1 MSHRYSKIIAMGRL
15 VLLLMVIVTVVLL
28 WKAFGPQTWG
38 NRSPLRRRGVPNKK
52 EGLSHK
58 GPDDDPD
65 FLWNIEK
72 ERFKQRRAQEAKE
85 AEEAERKRRQERR
98 EQQQREPRGDKR
110 GENTRDEQR
119 PNGPENADGSD
130 APKNGE

>member
-72 ERFKQRRAQEAKE
+72 ERFKKRRAQEAKD
-85 AEEAERKRRQERR
+85 AEKAERKRRQELR
-98 EQQQREPRGDKR
+98 EQQQREARGDKR
-110 GENTRDEQR
+110 DTDGPDSPKDGE
-119 PNGPENADGSD
+119 
-130 APKNGE
+130 

>member
-1 MSHRYSKIIAMGRL
+1 MGRL
-15 VLLLMVIVTVVLL
+15 LLLALFIVTLVLL

-38 NRSPLRRRGVPNKK
+38 NAQQRRRGGVNRNN
-52 EGLSHK
+52 EVARSHM

-72 ERFKQRRAQEAKE
+72 ERFKKRRAQEAKD
-85 AEEAERKRRQERR
+85 AEEAERKRRQELR
-98 EQQQREPRGDKR
+98 EQQQREARDEKR
-110 GENTRDEQR
+110 SENTRGEQR

-130 APKNGE
+130 APKDGE

>member
-1 MSHRYSKIIAMGRL
+1 MLEAMGRL
-15 VLLLMVIVTVVLL
+15 VLLILIIVTIVLL

-38 NRSPLRRRGVPNKK
+38 NGSPLRRKGVNNKQ
-52 EGLSHK
+52 ERLSHK

-72 ERFKQRRAQEAKE
+72 ERFKKRRAQEAKD
-85 AEEAERKRRQERR
+85 AEDAERKRRQELR
-98 EQQQREPRGDKR
+98 EQQQREARGEKR
-110 GENTRDEQR
+110 SENTRDEQR

-130 APKNGE
+130 APKDGE

>member
-1 MSHRYSKIIAMGRL
+1 MLILI
-15 VLLLMVIVTVVLL
+15 IVTIVLL

-38 NRSPLRRRGVPNKK
+38 NGAPLRRRGVNNKQ

-72 ERFKQRRAQEAKE
+72 ERFKKRRAQEAKD
-85 AEEAERKRRQERR
+85 AEEAERRRRQELR
-98 EQQQREPRGDKR
+98 ERQQREARGDQR
-110 GENTRDEQR
+110 SENTRDEQR
-119 PNGPENADGSD
+119 PNGPENTDGPD
-130 APKNGE
+130 APKDGE

>member
-1 MSHRYSKIIAMGRL
+1 MGRL
-15 VLLLMVIVTVVLL
+15 VLLILIIVTIVLL

-38 NRSPLRRRGVPNKK
+38 NGAPLRRRGVNNKQ

-72 ERFKQRRAQEAKE
+72 ERFKKRRAQEAKD
-85 AEEAERKRRQERR
+85 AEEAERKRRQELR
-98 EQQQREPRGDKR
+98 EQQRREARGDDR
-110 GENTRDEQR
+110 QR
-119 PNGPENADGSD
+119 PNDPENTDGPDS
-130 APKNGE
+130 PKDEE

>member
-1 MSHRYSKIIAMGRL
+1 MGRL
-15 VLLLMVIVTVVLL
+15 VLLILIIVTIVLL

-38 NRSPLRRRGVPNKK
+38 NGSPLRRKGVSNKQ

-72 ERFKQRRAQEAKE
+72 ERFKKRRAQEAKD
-85 AEEAERKRRQERR
+85 AEEAERKRRQELR
-98 EQQQREPRGDKR
+98 EQQRREARGD
-110 GENTRDEQR
+110 DEQR
-119 PNGPENADGSD
+119 PNGPENTDDPDTPKDG
-130 APKNGE
+130 A

>member
-1 MSHRYSKIIAMGRL
+1 MLEAMGRL
-15 VLLLMVIVTVVLL
+15 VLLILIIVTIVLL

-38 NRSPLRRRGVPNKK
+38 NGSPLRRKGVNSKQ

-72 ERFKQRRAQEAKE
+72 ERFKKRRAQEAKD
-85 AEEAERKRRQERR
+85 AEEAERKRRQELR
-98 EQQQREPRGDKR
+98 EQQQREARGGDKR
-110 GENTRDEQR
+110 SDKNTRSEQR
-119 PNGPENADGSD
+119 PNGPENADGSG
-130 APKNGE
+130 APKDGE

>member
-38 NRSPLRRRGVPNKK
+38 NGSPMRRRGVAKRRDELP
-52 EGLSHK
+52 HK

-98 EQQQREPRGDKR
+98 EQQRREPRGDKR
-110 GENTRDEQR
+110 GEHGSE
-119 PNGPENADGSD
+119 GPDS
-130 APKNGE
+130 PKNGE